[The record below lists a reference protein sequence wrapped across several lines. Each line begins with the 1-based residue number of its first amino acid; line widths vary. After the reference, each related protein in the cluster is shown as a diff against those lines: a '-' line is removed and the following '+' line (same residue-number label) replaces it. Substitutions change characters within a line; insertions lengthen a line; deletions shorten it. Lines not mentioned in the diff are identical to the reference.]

1 MVPWE
6 NGADQRILSPPFI
19 GSLVS
24 IRLLALFGS
33 DVMTAKRVSTSPR
46 RSSSS
51 KKGSALR
58 TRAGGKRLHRKP
70 PSTALLIVDV
80 QHAFPIPTR
89 LVEKIRD
96 YSETFS
102 RRVFTRFVNP
112 KGSLF
117 RTQLKMTCC
126 PPGSAETELRLVP
139 ARDDLVLDKATYGL
153 RPAQIEQLRQAGI
166 RRLVLCGVETDACVL
181 GIMFSLFD
189 AGFAAEIR
197 PDLCWSSTGLHRQAL
212 KIIATQFKP

>member
-1 MVPWE
+1 
-6 NGADQRILSPPFI
+6 
-19 GSLVS
+19 
-24 IRLLALFGS
+24 
-33 DVMTAKRVSTSPR
+33 MTAKRASASSR
-46 RSSSS
+46 RPSSSLG
-51 KKGSALR
+51 KGLVP
-58 TRAGGKRLHRKP
+58 RARLGRKHRGLQP
-70 PSTALLIVDV
+70 PSTALLIIDV

-89 LVEKIRD
+89 LVEKIRR

-126 PPGSAETELRLVP
+126 PPGSAETELRLAP
-139 ARDDLVLDKATYGL
+139 ATDDIVFDKATYGL
-153 RPAQIEQLRQAGI
+153 RPAQIDQLRQAGI
-166 RRLVLCGVETDACVL
+166 RRLILCGVETDACVL

-189 AGFAAEIR
+189 AGFHAEIR
-197 PDLCWSSTGLHRQAL
+197 PNLCWSSTGLHRHAL